1 MKPEKGQLNIFF
13 DKDIVTTAESQQIL
27 TIVNTAIG
35 LATIDIIEK
44 ENKSKY
50 ESLKFSYYGY
60 LYHRNQE
67 FANSVFESFFPYDKF
82 DDDHFYHRLRKLRA
96 KIKEPYLEEIY
107 FLLDE
112 LYHIRR
118 PRNYARR
125 ELQSR
130 VISELAE
137 NRSFENRN
145 FNIQDF
151 SDWLNSESEN
161 NVSEIGLAT
170 TENSLEYEIKF
181 LLIWGLKEYDYL
193 KDITLLAFDYLL
205 SIFNKPRQDK
215 PTLTVPDLPNNLAKT
230 IKNFDKVDIDV
241 DVENGTMKLKLRKRK

>member
-13 DKDIVTTAESQQIL
+13 DKDTVTTAESQQIL

-35 LATIDIIEK
+35 LATIDIIAK
-44 ENKSKY
+44 ENEAKY

-67 FANSVFESFFPYDKF
+67 FTNSVFESFFPYDKF
-82 DDDHFYHRLRKLRA
+82 DDDHFYHRLRKLRD

-112 LYHIRR
+112 LYHTRR

-125 ELQSR
+125 ELKSR
-130 VISELAE
+130 VIAELAE

-151 SDWLNSESEN
+151 ADWLNSESEN

-181 LLIWGLKEYDYL
+181 LIIWGLQEYDYL
-193 KDITLLAFDYLL
+193 KDVTLLAFDYLL
-205 SIFNKPRQDK
+205 AIFNKPKQDK
-215 PTLTVPDLPNNLAKT
+215 PTLTIPDLPDNMAKT

-241 DVENGTMKLKLRKRK
+241 DIENGTMKLKLRKRK